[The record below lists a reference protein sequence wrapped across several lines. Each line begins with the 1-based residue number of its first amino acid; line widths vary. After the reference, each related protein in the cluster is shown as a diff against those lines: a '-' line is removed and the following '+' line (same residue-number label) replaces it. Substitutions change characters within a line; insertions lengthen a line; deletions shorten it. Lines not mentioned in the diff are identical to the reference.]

1 MSKEF
6 TYVCVNCQKRI
17 NTDAILYICPDCAK
31 ENKADKALKGV
42 LKIIYPYTEIKKKL
56 AVNPDYLIE
65 SDYIDLLPID
75 NIDSYPPL
83 LVGKTPLY
91 TFEEEIDD
99 KQSFTLHLKVESG
112 NPTFSFKDRASALV
126 SAFAKEKGID
136 ILIAASTGNAG
147 SSLAGICASQKQ
159 KAILLVPENAP
170 KAKLTQVLMYGAKLI
185 PVRGNYDDAYELSLK
200 LTEKYGLYNRNTAFN
215 PLTIEGKKTV
225 SFELYEQMKA
235 MPDKVFVPVGD
246 GVILSGIYKGFE
258 DLLNLGLISKIPQII
273 AVQAEGS
280 ANLIDN
286 LLLENPVFKA
296 SSTIADSIS
305 VDIPRNYF
313 MAKDYLLK
321 YNGVGEKVSDSD
333 IIEASKLLAGNYGL
347 FVEPA
352 AATAYAGLLNY
363 KHRNQL
369 RAGEQIVILLT
380 GNGLKDI
387 GSVSNALNFPEA
399 IDPKTFNMDKLFDLK

>member
-273 AVQAEGS
+273 A
-280 ANLIDN
+280 
-286 LLLENPVFKA
+286 
-296 SSTIADSIS
+296 
-305 VDIPRNYF
+305 
-313 MAKDYLLK
+313 
-321 YNGVGEKVSDSD
+321 
-333 IIEASKLLAGNYGL
+333 
-347 FVEPA
+347 
-352 AATAYAGLLNY
+352 
-363 KHRNQL
+363 
-369 RAGEQIVILLT
+369 
-380 GNGLKDI
+380 
-387 GSVSNALNFPEA
+387 
-399 IDPKTFNMDKLFDLK
+399 